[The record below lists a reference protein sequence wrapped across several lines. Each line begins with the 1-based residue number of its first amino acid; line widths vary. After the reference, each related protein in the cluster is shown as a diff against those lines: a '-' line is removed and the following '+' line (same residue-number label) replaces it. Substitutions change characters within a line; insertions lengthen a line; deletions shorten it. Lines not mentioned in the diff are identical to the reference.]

1 MLRKLM
7 IGTVAAAGLMMA
19 MGVSADAGCR
29 PRGAYGPRGGF
40 PGGPGYGYG
49 GYGYGGGVVLSA
61 EAGYRVPDVRLL
73 SDQLRLWAWIRLR
86 RLRTW
91 LRTGVWLADGKFLH
105 VPGSLARDFRL
116 PIFIAERSPLDIHPA
131 GFCDFDRSWILP
143 HLALVRQN
151 HDHERGDRTQTQ

>member
-49 GYGYGGGVVLSA
+49 GYGYGGGVVLA
-61 EAGYRVPDVRLL
+61 PRPVTAYPMYGYYPINYGYGPGFAYGGYGPGYG
-73 SDQLRLWAWIRLR
+73 QAFG
-86 RLRTW
+86 
-91 LRTGVWLADGKFLH
+91 LRTGSFSMFL
-105 VPGSLARDFRL
+105 GR
-116 PIFIAERSPLDIHPA
+116 
-131 GFCDFDRSWILP
+131 
-143 HLALVRQN
+143 
-151 HDHERGDRTQTQ
+151 